1 MEVGCI
7 GFVFDFDVSVVD
19 IVGAPSSVNRLNTV
33 LRLMSLFNGVLEVMV
48 NECNVVLQAWSK
60 ATSS

>member
-1 MEVGCI
+1 MEVDCI
-7 GFVFDFDVSVVD
+7 GFVVDVDVSGVD

-48 NECNVVLQAWSK
+48 RECNVVLQAWSK
-60 ATSS
+60 AASS